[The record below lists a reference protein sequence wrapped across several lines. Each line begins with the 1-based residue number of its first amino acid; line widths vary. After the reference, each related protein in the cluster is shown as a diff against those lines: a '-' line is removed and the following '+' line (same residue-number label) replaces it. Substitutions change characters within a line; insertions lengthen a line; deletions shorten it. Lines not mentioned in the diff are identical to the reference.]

1 MANTNIPKEMT
12 LGELLDKYAERM
24 ALFASRSG
32 ACIKFANEYRE
43 QHREE
48 VDEYIKDICKGRYLL
63 HFILGLNSQQCRDAV
78 LCMACIFHDDEANKP
93 RVAGEL
99 LSVYMRSTKKEKL
112 PPIDEKAL
120 KTTYQ
125 KIDAAPNNDQSKY
138 VVK

>member
-48 VDEYIKDICKGRYLL
+48 VDEYIKDICKGR
-63 HFILGLNSQQCRDAV
+63 
-78 LCMACIFHDDEANKP
+78 
-93 RVAGEL
+93 
-99 LSVYMRSTKKEKL
+99 
-112 PPIDEKAL
+112 
-120 KTTYQ
+120 
-125 KIDAAPNNDQSKY
+125 
-138 VVK
+138 